1 MALIPVVGR
10 RSRKIK
16 LLYAAL
22 YLGLTLG
29 GVTMVYPLLI
39 MLGAS
44 VTSQYDNQSY
54 QIVPAYLSSDTALL
68 GKYVEDKFSGNVA
81 AINTAYGMNIAKLQ
95 DVAPPK
101 STDVQ
106 TASDWNA
113 FFAGVPSQY
122 KLAGFAPGTASYSP
136 SALLDRYQA
145 FLSQKFHGDITAL
158 DKAYTQEDNT
168 FLAIFPPFEQ
178 PGKHAWLPD
187 NSPKSRDWAEFER
200 TLPESFF
207 IGIGGDSLYNHWLK
221 EDRYP
226 GKIDDLNKAWGTTY
240 KDFSEIALAPL
251 PEGNPT
257 RRVDWE
263 KFVRTKL
270 PIRFLVT
277 DSALTLPAYRQ
288 FIQTRYQGDLADY
301 NQQNASNLTAFDRVA
316 LPDVNALPSQG
327 APLLDWTD
335 FLKSAAPLAALRAD
349 TLETRYQAYLAA
361 HGAPGAGAN
370 IGAAMFASDWEYVKT
385 HGSELRADY
394 LTRNYKLVLNYIVL
408 HGNAVWNTILFCA
421 LSVITALIVNPL
433 CAYALSRV
441 QPVLWQH
448 DPAVPADDD
457 GVSSGSDPD
466 PRTFLLLK
474 DLNLLNT
481 FWALVLPAA
490 ASGYAIFLMKGFF
503 DSLPRELYE
512 AGTLDGATEMRMFA
526 SITLPLSR
534 PIFAVIAL
542 DAFRA
547 AYSAFMFA
555 LLVCQSPKMWTMMVW
570 IYELGSSG
578 APQYVTMAALT
589 LAAVPTLLIFIF
601 AQNTIMKGIIVP
613 SYK

>member
-10 RSRKIK
+10 TSGKIR

-29 GVTMVYPLLI
+29 AVTMVYPLLI

-44 VTSQYDNQSY
+44 VTSQYDNQAY
-54 QIVPAYLSSDTALL
+54 QILPAYLSSDNALL
-68 GKYVEDKFSGNVA
+68 GKYVEDKFSANIA
-81 AINTAYGMNIAKLQ
+81 LINTTYGLNIAKLQ
-95 DVAPPK
+95 DVEPPK
-101 STDVQ
+101 AVDARA
-106 TASDWNA
+106 ASDWNA
-113 FFAGVPSQY
+113 FFAGVPDQY
-122 KLAGFAPGTASYSP
+122 KLAGFAAATASYSP
-136 SALLDRYQA
+136 SPLLDRYRA
-145 FLSQKFHGDITAL
+145 FLSRKFHGDITTL
-158 DKAYTQEDNT
+158 DNAYTQEDDT

-187 NSPKSRDWAEFER
+187 NSAKSRDWREFEK
-200 TLPESFF
+200 TLPSNYF
-207 IGIGGDSLYNHWLK
+207 IGIGGDALYHQWLK
-221 EDRYP
+221 EEEYP
-226 GKIDDLNKAWGTTY
+226 GKIDDLNKAWGTSY
-240 KDFSEIALAPL
+240 KGFGEIALAAL
-251 PEGNPT
+251 PEGNAA
-257 RRVDWE
+257 RRADWE

-270 PIRFLVT
+270 PIRFLIVDQT
-277 DSALTLPAYRQ
+277 LALPAYRQ
-288 FIQTRYQGDLADY
+288 FLQTRYKGDLSDY
-301 NQQNASNLTAFDRVA
+301 NKQHASALASFDQIV
-316 LPDVNALPSQG
+316 LPNPSELPPQG

-335 FLKSAAPLAALRAD
+335 FLKQAAPLASLRAD

-361 HGAPGAGAN
+361 HGAPGASAN
-370 IGAAMFASDWEYVKT
+370 IGAAMFASDWRYAQT
-385 HGSELRADY
+385 HGSALRWDY
-394 LTRNYKLVLNYIVL
+394 LTRNYKLVIDYIVL

-421 LSVITALIVNPL
+421 LSVVTALIVNPL
-433 CAYALSRV
+433 CAYALSRFN
-441 QPVLWQH
+441 LSYGNGILLFLLTTMAF
-448 DPAVPADDD
+448 PAEVTLIPN
-457 GVSSGSDPD
+457 
-466 PRTFLLLK
+466 FLLLK

-503 DSLPRELYE
+503 DSLPKELYE
-512 AGTLDGATEMRMFA
+512 AGTLDGASEMRMFG

-578 APQYVTMAALT
+578 APQFVTMAALT
-589 LAAVPTLLIFIF
+589 LAAIPTLLIFVF

>member
-22 YLGLTLG
+22 YLVLSLG
-29 GVTMVYPLLI
+29 AVTMIYPLLV

-54 QIVPAYLSSDTALL
+54 QIVPAYLSSDKALL
-68 GKYVEDKFSGNVA
+68 GKYVEDKFSANVA
-81 AINTAYGMNIAKLQ
+81 TINTTYGANIASLQ
-95 DVAPPK
+95 DVKPPK
-101 STDVQ
+101 AADVR
-106 TASDWNA
+106 TAADWNA

-122 KLAGFAPGTASYSP
+122 KLAGFAAGTASYSP

-145 FLSQKFHGDITAL
+145 FLSRKFHGDITAL

-187 NSPKSRDWAEFER
+187 SSLKSRDWAEFEK
-200 TLPESFF
+200 TLPLNFF
-207 IGIGGDSLYNHWLK
+207 IGIGGNSLYNHWLK
-221 EDRYP
+221 EDAYP

-240 KDFSEIALAPL
+240 KDFGEIALAPL
-251 PEGNPT
+251 PEGNPA
-257 RRVDWE
+257 RRKDWE

-270 PIRFLVT
+270 PIRFLVV
-277 DSALTLPAYRQ
+277 DSAMALPAYCK
-288 FIQTRYQGDLADY
+288 FIQVRYKGDLADY
-301 NQQNASNLTAFDRVA
+301 NKQHASA
-316 LPDVNALPSQG
+316 LISFEQVPLPNVSELPSQG

-335 FLKSAAPLAALRAD
+335 FLKFAAPLTALRAD
-349 TLETRYQAYLAA
+349 TLETRYQSYLAA
-361 HGAPGAGAN
+361 HGAPSASAD
-370 IGAAMFASDWEYVKT
+370 IGAAIFASDWEYVKS
-385 HGSELRADY
+385 HPSELRMDY
-394 LTRNYKLVLNYIVL
+394 LTRNYKLVINYILL

-433 CAYALSRV
+433 CAYALSRFN
-441 QPVLWQH
+441 LSYGNSILLFLLTTMAF
-448 DPAVPADDD
+448 PAEVTLIPN
-457 GVSSGSDPD
+457 
-466 PRTFLLLK
+466 FLLLK

-589 LAAVPTLLIFIF
+589 LAAIPTLLIFIF